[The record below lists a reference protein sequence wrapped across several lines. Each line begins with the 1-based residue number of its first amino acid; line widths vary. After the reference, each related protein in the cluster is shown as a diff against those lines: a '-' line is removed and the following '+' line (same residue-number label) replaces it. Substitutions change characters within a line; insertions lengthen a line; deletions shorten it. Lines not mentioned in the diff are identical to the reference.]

1 MSTKIDCVTY
11 IKSTLTPAFTKP
23 TVGPSPNIPAA
34 QSIQRLVLSAESISD
49 GYFAKI
55 EPFFEPVSPKFMLMV
70 KVLNEAIISG
80 RSSSANLDEYMVWLA
95 KEMQTEPSSIQLHR

>member
-11 IKSTLTPAFTKP
+11 LKSTLTTAFTKP

-34 QSIQRLVLSAESISD
+34 QRIQRLVLSAESISD

-80 RSSSANLDEYMVWLA
+80 SSSAANFDEYIALLVTAL
-95 KEMQTEPSSIQLHR
+95 QT

>member
-11 IKSTLTPAFTKP
+11 LKSTLTTAFTKP

-34 QSIQRLVLSAESISD
+34 QRIQHLVLSAESISD

-80 RSSSANLDEYMVWLA
+80 SSSAANFDEYMALLVTAL
-95 KEMQTEPSSIQLHR
+95 QT